1 MIPDVWKRK
10 SILQLTVPLTPRFSA
25 VLWLLSETGNRLNG
39 FQPDPLLIT
48 ALKRGVNDTNLLL
61 LRTSNLDRR
70 AGNRR
75 RWRCRRSCR
84 RRRLSRDWIGRPNL
98 SHDRVHRFFD
108 VTNKGTWIHSDP
120 QRHDHE
126 RQHVSP
132 FAPVQIRQQLVLF
145 IFNLAKEHSLIQPE
159 HIPGVENDSQ
169 PSPTCP
175 NRIRFER
182 TSHRQE
188 L

>member
-10 SILQLTVPLTPRFSA
+10 SILQLTVSLTPRFTA

-61 LRTSNLDRR
+61 LRTPNRDRLT
-70 AGNRR
+70 GNRDR
-75 RWRCRRSCR
+75 RCRRSCR
-84 RRRLSRDWIGRPNL
+84 GRRLPRYWIGRPNL
-98 SHDRVHRFFD
+98 SHHRVDRFLD
-108 VTNKGTWIHSDP
+108 VANKRTWIHSNP
-120 QRHDHE
+120 QRHDHQ

-132 FAPVQIRQQLVLF
+132 FAPVQIRQQFVLF
-145 IFNLAKEHSLIQPE
+145 VFNLAKEHSLIQPE
-159 HIPGVENDSQ
+159 HVSRVQDNSQ

-182 TSHRQE
+182 TSHRQK

>member
-61 LRTSNLDRR
+61 LRTPNLDRR

-84 RRRLSRDWIGRPNL
+84 RRRLSRDWVDRKSVVSGKRGELGGR
-98 SHDRVHRFFD
+98 
-108 VTNKGTWIHSDP
+108 
-120 QRHDHE
+120 
-126 RQHVSP
+126 
-132 FAPVQIRQQLVLF
+132 
-145 IFNLAKEHSLIQPE
+145 
-159 HIPGVENDSQ
+159 
-169 PSPTCP
+169 
-175 NRIRFER
+175 
-182 TSHRQE
+182 
-188 L
+188 